1 MAAENNL
8 HQGHRERMRERIAQ
22 QGFESLADHEALE
35 VLLYL
40 TNPRK
45 NTNVMAHALLKRF
58 GSFSRVLD
66 AEEEELCKVEGVGPA
81 TARMLHL
88 MPEICKYYTR
98 CRASE
103 ENCLRTT
110 EQLAEFLKSKF
121 LGADRERA
129 LLMALDSRS
138 RVKSVHWLKEGNAR
152 MVSLEVKDVV
162 SAALRGGTESVVLCH
177 NHPNGVPLP
186 SREDLAATE
195 NIVRALGLVK
205 IRLRDHIILAENDY
219 FSMRESNRLPFYDF
233 ETGAMLRPYGRE

>member
-40 TNPRK
+40 TNPR
-45 NTNVMAHALLKRF
+45 TNVMAHALLKRF

-138 RVKSVHWLKEGNAR
+138 RVRGAYWRRLSRAAPTAWC
-152 MVSLEVKDVV
+152 
-162 SAALRGGTESVVLCH
+162 SATTTPTGWRC
-177 NHPNGVPLP
+177 LP
-186 SREDLAATE
+186 GKTCRPRRTSSGRWGWSRSSC
-195 NIVRALGLVK
+195 G
-205 IRLRDHIILAENDY
+205 II
-219 FSMRESNRLPFYDF
+219 
-233 ETGAMLRPYGRE
+233 

>member
-110 EQLAEFLKSKF
+110 CLLYTSDA
-121 LGADRERA
+121 ADE
-129 LLMALDSRS
+129 
-138 RVKSVHWLKEGNAR
+138 
-152 MVSLEVKDVV
+152 
-162 SAALRGGTESVVLCH
+162 
-177 NHPNGVPLP
+177 
-186 SREDLAATE
+186 
-195 NIVRALGLVK
+195 
-205 IRLRDHIILAENDY
+205 
-219 FSMRESNRLPFYDF
+219 
-233 ETGAMLRPYGRE
+233 

>member
-81 TARMLHL
+81 HGPDAASHARNLQIL
-88 MPEICKYYTR
+88 Y
-98 CRASE
+98 
-103 ENCLRTT
+103 
-110 EQLAEFLKSKF
+110 
-121 LGADRERA
+121 
-129 LLMALDSRS
+129 
-138 RVKSVHWLKEGNAR
+138 
-152 MVSLEVKDVV
+152 
-162 SAALRGGTESVVLCH
+162 
-177 NHPNGVPLP
+177 PLP
-186 SREDLAATE
+186 RQ
-195 NIVRALGLVK
+195 
-205 IRLRDHIILAENDY
+205 
-219 FSMRESNRLPFYDF
+219 
-233 ETGAMLRPYGRE
+233 

>member
-110 EQLAEFLKSKF
+110 EQLAEFLKRKF

-138 RVKSVHWLKEGNAR
+138 RVKSVYWLKEGNAR

>member
-138 RVKSVHWLKEGNAR
+138 RVRGAYWLREGT
-152 MVSLEVKDVV
+152 S
-162 SAALRGGTESVVLCH
+162 SVVLCH
-177 NHPNGVPLP
+177 NHPNGMAMP
-186 SREDLAATE
+186 SREDLQATE

-205 IRLRDHIILAENDY
+205 IQLRDHLILTETEY
-219 FSMRESNRLPFYDF
+219 FSMREEGRLPFYDF
-233 ETGAMLRPYGRE
+233 ESGQMLRPY

>member
-138 RVKSVHWLKEGNAR
+138 RVSFEI
-152 MVSLEVKDVV
+152 KDVV
-162 SAALRGGTESVVLCH
+162 AAALKGGTDSVVLCH
-177 NHPNGVPLP
+177 NHPNGMAMP
-186 SREDLAATE
+186 SREDLQATE

-205 IRLRDHIILAENDY
+205 IQLRDHLILTETEY
-219 FSMRESNRLPFYDF
+219 FSMREEGRLPFYDF
-233 ETGAMLRPYGRE
+233 ESGQMLRPY

>member
-138 RVKSVHWLKEGNAR
+138 RVRTGCGRAPAAR
-152 MVSLEVKDVV
+152 S
-162 SAALRGGTESVVLCH
+162 ALRSRTWWRRLSRAAPTAWCSATTTPTGWRC
-177 NHPNGVPLP
+177 LP
-186 SREDLAATE
+186 GKTCRPRRTSSGRWGWSRSSC
-195 NIVRALGLVK
+195 G
-205 IRLRDHIILAENDY
+205 II
-219 FSMRESNRLPFYDF
+219 
-233 ETGAMLRPYGRE
+233 

>member
-138 RVKSVHWLKEGNAR
+138 RVRGAYWLQ
-152 MVSLEVKDVV
+152 
-162 SAALRGGTESVVLCH
+162 
-177 NHPNGVPLP
+177 
-186 SREDLAATE
+186 ATE

-205 IRLRDHIILAENDY
+205 IQLRDHLILTETEY
-219 FSMRESNRLPFYDF
+219 FSMREEGRLPFYDF
-233 ETGAMLRPYGRE
+233 ESGQMLRPY

>member
-138 RVKSVHWLKEGNAR
+138 RVRGAYWLREGTSSK
-152 MVSLEVKDVV
+152 VSFEIKDVV
-162 SAALRGGTESVVLCH
+162 AAALKGGTDSVVLCH
-177 NHPNGVPLP
+177 NHPTGWRCLP
-186 SREDLAATE
+186 GKTCRPRRTSSGRWGWSRSSCGIIWILTE
-195 NIVRALGLVK
+195 T
-205 IRLRDHIILAENDY
+205 EY
-219 FSMRESNRLPFYDF
+219 FSMREEGRLPFYDF
-233 ETGAMLRPYGRE
+233 ESGQMLRPY

>member
-58 GSFSRVLD
+58 GSFSR
-66 AEEEELCKVEGVGPA
+66 
-81 TARMLHL
+81 MLHL

-138 RVKSVHWLKEGNAR
+138 RVRGAYWLREGTSSK
-152 MVSLEVKDVV
+152 VSFEIKDVV
-162 SAALRGGTESVVLCH
+162 AAALKGGTDSVVLCH
-177 NHPNGVPLP
+177 NHPNGMAMP
-186 SREDLAATE
+186 SREDLQATE

-205 IRLRDHIILAENDY
+205 IQLRDHLILTETEY
-219 FSMRESNRLPFYDF
+219 FSMREEGRLPFYDF
-233 ETGAMLRPYGRE
+233 ESGQMLRPY

>member
-138 RVKSVHWLKEGNAR
+138 RVRGAYWLREGTSSK
-152 MVSLEVKDVV
+152 VSFEIKDVV
-162 SAALRGGTESVVLCH
+162 AAALKGGTDSVVLCH
-177 NHPNGVPLP
+177 NHPNGMAMP
-186 SREDLAATE
+186 SREDLQATE

-205 IRLRDHIILAENDY
+205 IQLRDHLILTETEY
-219 FSMRESNRLPFYDF
+219 ISMREEGRLPFYDF
-233 ETGAMLRPYGRE
+233 ESGQMLRPY

>member
-138 RVKSVHWLKEGNAR
+138 RAR
-152 MVSLEVKDVV
+152 TGCGRAPAARS
-162 SAALRGGTESVVLCH
+162 ALRSRTWWRRLLRAAPTAWCSATTTPTGWQC
-177 NHPNGVPLP
+177 LP
-186 SREDLAATE
+186 GKTCRPRRTSSGRWGWSRSSC
-195 NIVRALGLVK
+195 G
-205 IRLRDHIILAENDY
+205 II
-219 FSMRESNRLPFYDF
+219 
-233 ETGAMLRPYGRE
+233 

>member
-138 RVKSVHWLKEGNAR
+138 RVRRLLRAAPTAWC
-152 MVSLEVKDVV
+152 
-162 SAALRGGTESVVLCH
+162 SATTTPTGWQC
-177 NHPNGVPLP
+177 LP
-186 SREDLAATE
+186 GKTCRPRRTSSGRWGWSRFSC
-195 NIVRALGLVK
+195 G
-205 IRLRDHIILAENDY
+205 II
-219 FSMRESNRLPFYDF
+219 
-233 ETGAMLRPYGRE
+233 

>member
-98 CRASE
+98 CRSSSMPG
-103 ENCLRTT
+103 R
-110 EQLAEFLKSKF
+110 
-121 LGADRERA
+121 R
-129 LLMALDSRS
+129 LM
-138 RVKSVHWLKEGNAR
+138 
-152 MVSLEVKDVV
+152 
-162 SAALRGGTESVVLCH
+162 T
-177 NHPNGVPLP
+177 
-186 SREDLAATE
+186 
-195 NIVRALGLVK
+195 
-205 IRLRDHIILAENDY
+205 
-219 FSMRESNRLPFYDF
+219 
-233 ETGAMLRPYGRE
+233 MLR

>member
-121 LGADRERA
+121 LGVDRERA

-138 RVKSVHWLKEGNAR
+138 RVRGAYWLREGTSSK
-152 MVSLEVKDVV
+152 VSFEIKDVV
-162 SAALRGGTESVVLCH
+162 AAALKGCTDSVVLCH
-177 NHPNGVPLP
+177 NHPNGVALP
-186 SREDLAATE
+186 SLEDMDATGS
-195 NIVRALGLVK
+195 IARALGLVNVH
-205 IRLRDHIILAENDY
+205 LLDHFILTDTEY
-219 FSMRESNRLPFYDF
+219 FSMRDANRLPIYDF
-233 ETGAMLRPYGRE
+233 KTGTLFWP

>member
-138 RVKSVHWLKEGNAR
+138 RVKSVYWLKEGNSR

-162 SAALRGGTESVVLCH
+162 SAALRGGTESGRAPAARSVLKSRTWWRRLLRAAPTAWCSATTT
-177 NHPNGVPLP
+177 PTGWRCLP
-186 SREDLAATE
+186 GKTCRPRRTSSGRWGWSRSSC
-195 NIVRALGLVK
+195 G
-205 IRLRDHIILAENDY
+205 II
-219 FSMRESNRLPFYDF
+219 
-233 ETGAMLRPYGRE
+233 

>member
-138 RVKSVHWLKEGNAR
+138 RV
-152 MVSLEVKDVV
+152 
-162 SAALRGGTESVVLCH
+162 RGAYWGYRPPAGSSRSRRQNTPPRFPGKTSGTRCTAG
-177 NHPNGVPLP
+177 PPMFCCGPAP
-186 SREDLAATE
+186 AW
-195 NIVRALGLVK
+195 GGC
-205 IRLRDHIILAENDY
+205 ILQ
-219 FSMRESNRLPFYDF
+219 
-233 ETGAMLRPYGRE
+233 

>member
-121 LGADRERA
+121 LGEDRERA

-138 RVKSVHWLKEGNAR
+138 RVRGAYWLREGTSSKVLRSRTWWRRLLRAAPTAWC
-152 MVSLEVKDVV
+152 
-162 SAALRGGTESVVLCH
+162 SATTTPTGWRC
-177 NHPNGVPLP
+177 LP
-186 SREDLAATE
+186 GKTCRPRRTSSGRWGWSRSSC
-195 NIVRALGLVK
+195 G
-205 IRLRDHIILAENDY
+205 II
-219 FSMRESNRLPFYDF
+219 
-233 ETGAMLRPYGRE
+233 

>member
-138 RVKSVHWLKEGNAR
+138 RVRGAYWLREAPAAR
-152 MVSLEVKDVV
+152 S
-162 SAALRGGTESVVLCH
+162 ALRSRTWWRRLLRAAPTAWCSATTTQTGWRC
-177 NHPNGVPLP
+177 LP
-186 SREDLAATE
+186 GKTCRPRRTSSGRWGWSRSSC
-195 NIVRALGLVK
+195 G
-205 IRLRDHIILAENDY
+205 II
-219 FSMRESNRLPFYDF
+219 
-233 ETGAMLRPYGRE
+233 

>member
-138 RVKSVHWLKEGNAR
+138 RVRGAYWLRAPAAR
-152 MVSLEVKDVV
+152 S
-162 SAALRGGTESVVLCH
+162 ALRSRTWWRRLLRAAPTAWCSATTTPMGWRC
-177 NHPNGVPLP
+177 LP
-186 SREDLAATE
+186 GKTCRPRRTSSGRWGWSRSSC
-195 NIVRALGLVK
+195 G
-205 IRLRDHIILAENDY
+205 II
-219 FSMRESNRLPFYDF
+219 
-233 ETGAMLRPYGRE
+233 